1 MFGDDNVIDEMLS
14 AAGRTREKTEKFL
27 LRQQQQQQQ
36 QNEQQNSKTA
46 KKSNDNA
53 AQPTKTVENS
63 SETDD
68 HTSKEEEKSDVD
80 EERAAS
86 ELVIPE
92 GIVNLRS
99 GQLRVSLFDS
109 LADPTWLTYTMT
121 SSQVKYNSQYLPLF

>member
-27 LRQQQQQQQ
+27 LRQQQQK
-36 QNEQQNSKTA
+36 EQQHAKTA

-53 AQPTKTVENS
+53 AQPPKTVENS
-63 SETDD
+63 SETDE
-68 HTSKEEEKSDVD
+68 HTSKAEEMSDVD

-121 SSQVKYNSQYLPLF
+121 SSQVKYNSYYLSLFK